1 VIPQMRRRNVI
12 ARAVLHWLYVK
23 NDAYPLAEDFL
34 ELPESRIDGEQV
46 GRDEFVHIIRWLDDR
61 DLLDGIRVDE
71 QDYPVRLILTS
82 RGRLVVV
89 EQDGWVQ
96 PEAAASPARPPASA
110 VAEAFLR
117 WLYQHDHEQPPPN
130 RFLDDPL
137 SKMGGHR
144 VSDAELVEAVE
155 LLSAQQFVDGP
166 GAWGSR
172 IPLRI
177 RLTSAGRIQAAG
189 LGAPTTKPGPA
200 DEDQP
205 RPPVVFISYAWDSD
219 DRSHNQSVRK
229 LWELLRLCGIDAEL
243 DLDAEQQRQDW
254 PLWMGKQIREADY
267 ILVIASPSY
276 RERAEGRSGPDR
288 GRGVQWEARLIRDAF
303 YADQNAVNRFVPVVL
318 PGQSEAG
325 IPDFLAPASTTY
337 YPVSD
342 FTVEGAEEL
351 LRLLT
356 DQPEVIRPP
365 LGAVPLLP
373 PRPIPPSAPPV
384 REQPPASGVRNVLTG
399 DVSGLVIQA
408 GSIGSVAPT
417 SSLPS
422 AGIQVGEGT
431 GLRTRRAFEE
441 AFRRA
446 GGADRL
452 GRPTDKV
459 FEEGP
464 VFVQH
469 FTGTGES
476 DAVICAIA
484 DQAAVVV
491 AGSVWDDLSTLPRFP
506 AQGVPTARADATAR
520 VVDLAGGTWGEG
532 VLFRST
538 DAQPARWQPKPRLS
552 MQAREAFRLPAAEP
566 ADVTIRAIATLP
578 WPLDDD
584 LEITGLTRHHLEVLL
599 PLTEFTALTQ
609 TLSIWRGDHGT
620 PRRWVRASGPN
631 AHQSGRHARYDQTFA
646 NPADGSAGVRAVAR
660 IMLPGVMSSAI
671 TVTVE
676 FQVNFAAWQAA
687 LAAVVERVVA
697 PDLRITAHQIVD
709 LWTAEWD
716 AATLV
721 LPRAL
726 VPDPETAALLAPPA
740 VELQI
745 KLNDEVA
752 GDPHGLLDVVDL
764 SVFGEPDGQPGPQGA
779 ATITAPIGLDRDQ
792 RRAWAAKALTRM
804 ARGWSFVDA
813 EESAL
818 DKPIR

>member
-1 VIPQMRRRNVI
+1 MTQPMRRRNVI
-12 ARAVLHWLYVK
+12 ARAVLHWLYVE
-23 NDAYPLAEDFL
+23 NDAYPVAEDFL

-46 GRDEFVHIIRWLDDR
+46 GRDEFARIIRWLDDR
-61 DLLDGIRVDE
+61 GLVDGVRVDE
-71 QDYPVRLILTS
+71 QDYPVRIILTP

-96 PEAAASPARPPASA
+96 PEAAPAKPHVST
-110 VAEAFLR
+110 VAEAFLG
-117 WLYQHDHEQPPPN
+117 WLYQHDHEQPPPK
-130 RFLDDPL
+130 RFLDDQL
-137 SKMGGHR
+137 SEIEGHQ
-144 VSDAELVEAVE
+144 VSEADLVEAVE
-155 LLSAQQFVDGP
+155 LLLAQQLVDGP
-166 GAWGSR
+166 GSWGSR

-177 RLTSAGRIQAAG
+177 RLTSAGRARAAELDG
-189 LGAPTTKPGPA
+189 PAKSPAPA

-219 DRSHNQSVRK
+219 DRSHNDSVRR
-229 LWELLRLCGIDAEL
+229 LWELLRLCGIDAQL

-254 PLWMGKQIREADY
+254 PLWMGKQIREADHV
-267 ILVIASPSY
+267 LVIASPAY
-276 RERAEGRSGPDR
+276 RERAEGRGEANR

-303 YADQNAVNRFVPVVL
+303 YADPNAVNRFIPVVL

-325 IPDFLAPASTTY
+325 VPDFLAPASTTY
-337 YPVSD
+337 YTISD
-342 FTVEGAEEL
+342 FTVEGAEGL

-365 LGAVPLLP
+365 LGTVPLLP
-373 PRPIPPSAPPV
+373 PRPIPQSAPPV
-384 REQPPASGVRNVLTG
+384 REQPPASGVRNVVTG

-417 SSLPS
+417 GALPS
-422 AGIQVGEGT
+422 AGIQVGEGA
-431 GLRTRRAFEE
+431 GLRTKRAFED

-446 GGADRL
+446 GGPDRL

-464 VFVQH
+464 VSVQH
-469 FTGTGES
+469 FTGDGES

-491 AGSVWDDLSTLPRFP
+491 DGPVWDDLSTLPRFP
-506 AQGVPTARADATAR
+506 AQGVPIARTDATAR

-538 DAQPARWQPKPRLS
+538 GTQAARWQPKPRLS
-552 MQAREAFRLPAAEP
+552 MEAREAFRLPVAEP

-584 LEITGLTRHHLEVLL
+584 LEITGRTRHHLETLL
-599 PLTEFTALTQ
+599 PLTDFNALAQ
-609 TLSIWRGDHGT
+609 TLSIRPGDHGT
-620 PRRWVRASGPN
+620 PRRWERASGPN

-660 IMLPGVMSSAI
+660 IMLPGVLSSAI

-676 FQVNFAAWQAA
+676 FQVNFAAWRAA
-687 LAAVVERVVA
+687 LAAVVEGVGA
-697 PDLRITAHQIVD
+697 PDLRITAHRIVD
-709 LWTAEWD
+709 LWTAQWD
-716 AATLV
+716 AATRV

-726 VPDPETAALLAPPA
+726 VADPETAALLALPA

-745 KLNDEVA
+745 KLNDEVS
-752 GDPHGLLDVVDL
+752 DHRGLLDVVDL
-764 SVFGEPDGQPGPQGA
+764 SVFGEPDGQPGSPGA
-779 ATITAPIGLDRDQ
+779 ATMTAPIGLDRAQ
-792 RRAWAAKALTRM
+792 RRVWAAKALTRM
-804 ARGWSFVDA
+804 ARGWGFVDA
-813 EESAL
+813 DESDL
-818 DKPIR
+818 RRRSRS